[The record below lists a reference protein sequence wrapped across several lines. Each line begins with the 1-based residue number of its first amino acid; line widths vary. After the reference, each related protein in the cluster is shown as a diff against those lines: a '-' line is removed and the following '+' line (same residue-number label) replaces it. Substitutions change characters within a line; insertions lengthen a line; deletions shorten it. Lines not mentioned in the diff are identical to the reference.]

1 MLLYDAQP
9 ARTGDKCVTAEHLG
23 REHART
29 LRQLF
34 QHPLSHN
41 IEWRQ
46 VRSLLEA
53 VGSVTEDHNGH
64 LHVTINGESYTA
76 HQPQHKDMADVQIL
90 IDLRHFLERVGVT
103 PQDPHHKGEPGD
115 G

>member
-1 MLLYDAQP
+1 
-9 ARTGDKCVTAEHLG
+9 VTVEHLG

-29 LRQLF
+29 LQQLF

-53 VGSVTEDHNGH
+53 LGSVTEDHNGH
-64 LHVTINGESYTA
+64 VRVTINGESYTA
-76 HQPQHKDMADVQIL
+76 HRPQHKDMADVQTL
-90 IDLRHFLERVGVT
+90 INLRHFLERVGVT
-103 PQDPHHKGEPGD
+103 PQSPHHKGEPGD
-115 G
+115 DSSTHAGGD